1 MTKTTWPLAA
11 TLTLALSAAPAL
23 ADQVGYQAGA
33 GNPNT
38 VAVSPQT
45 PLPVTVAPSTLSG
58 AVSTDASG
66 TVAAGGTYQTVFA
79 ANAARRGCM
88 IQNPPTA
95 TEALNV
101 KLGTMAAPFVVP
113 IGGAFRCDAGYLV
126 VTDAIT
132 VTAATTAHAF
142 SAVSQ

>member
-11 TLTLALSAAPAL
+11 ALALALSAPAL

-38 VAVSPQT
+38 VAVTPQT
-45 PLPVTVAPSTLSG
+45 PLPVTVVPSALSG
-58 AVSTDASG
+58 AASTDASG
-66 TVAAGGTYQTVFA
+66 TVTTGGTYQTVFA
-79 ANAARRGCM
+79 SSITRKGCL

-95 TEALNV
+95 TEVLSV
-101 KLGTMAAPFVVP
+101 KVGTMSAPFSVP
-113 IGGAFRCDAGYLV
+113 VGGSFSCNAPGGLV

-132 VTAATTAHAF
+132 LTAATTAHVF